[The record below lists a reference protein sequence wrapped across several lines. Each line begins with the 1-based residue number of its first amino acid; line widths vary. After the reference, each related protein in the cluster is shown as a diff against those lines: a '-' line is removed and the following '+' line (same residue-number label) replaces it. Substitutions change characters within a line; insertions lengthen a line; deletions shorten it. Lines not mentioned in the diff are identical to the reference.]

1 MHRLDLGW
9 RVIAV
14 GPTVLF
20 LVIFTVVPIALM
32 LTMSFYDVRW
42 EGGAAIWTWRGL
54 ANYAE
59 LGSNPFYAAGLRN
72 TFVFVVAAVV
82 LEMVLG
88 FGLALLV
95 SRLARGRTLFLA
107 IFLLPILI
115 PAIVIGAIW
124 KLMYNFDFG
133 LFNDFVGL
141 FGLPHQDW
149 LGNANLALASVILVD
164 VWHWTSF
171 CFLLLLA
178 GLESLPQDVYEAAKL
193 DGASPWQELRH
204 VTLPLMLPVIVVTLV
219 TRTLLAFKVFDEVYL
234 LTQGGPGTA
243 TEVLSFT
250 VFRVFFDDDREGFGS
265 AMSISIIA
273 MVIALLVIGALATR
287 RRGQTVER
295 AAQEGGGA
303 AGHRSMAAAP
313 AAKIAHGDGPVRL
326 RISSRVN
333 GAPSCTFGARGYPV
347 RPCPRS
353 APSAATRSTRSR
365 TSPPGS
371 SATPTRS
378 APCAS

>member
-9 RVIAV
+9 RLIAV

-20 LVIFTVVPIALM
+20 LLIFTVVPIALM
-32 LTMSFYDVRW
+32 LAMSFYDVRW

-59 LGSNPFYAAGLRN
+59 LGTNPYFSSALRN
-72 TFVFVVAAVV
+72 TFVFVIAAVI
-82 LEMVLG
+82 LEMALG

-95 SRLARGRTLFLA
+95 SRLAAGRTFFLA

-133 LFNDFVGL
+133 LFNDFVELLGI
-141 FGLPHQDW
+141 PRQDW
-149 LGNANLALASVILVD
+149 LGNADLALASVVLVD

-193 DGASPWQELRH
+193 DGASPWQELRY
-204 VTLPLMLPVIVVTLV
+204 VTLPLMWPVILVTLV
-219 TRTLLAFKVFDEVYL
+219 TRTLLAFKVFDEVFL
-234 LTQGGPGTA
+234 LTHGGPGTS
-243 TEVLSFT
+243 TEVLSYT

-273 MVIALLVIGALATR
+273 MVIALLVIGSLATR
-287 RRGQTVER
+287 RWGR
-295 AAQEGGGA
+295 
-303 AGHRSMAAAP
+303 
-313 AAKIAHGDGPVRL
+313 
-326 RISSRVN
+326 RI
-333 GAPSCTFGARGYPV
+333 
-347 RPCPRS
+347 
-353 APSAATRSTRSR
+353 
-365 TSPPGS
+365 
-371 SATPTRS
+371 
-378 APCAS
+378 

>member
-9 RVIAV
+9 RLIAV

-20 LVIFTVVPIALM
+20 LLVFAVVPIALM
-32 LTMSFYDVRW
+32 LVMSFHDVRW

-59 LGSNPFYAAGLRN
+59 LGRNPFYAAALRN
-72 TFVFVVAAVV
+72 TFIFVVAAVLV
-82 LEMVLG
+82 EMVLG
-88 FGLALLV
+88 FALALLV
-95 SRLARGRTLFLA
+95 SRLVRGRTAFLA

-124 KLMYNFDFG
+124 KLMYNYDFG
-133 LFNDFVGL
+133 LFNDVVALVGL
-141 FGLPHQDW
+141 PRQDW
-149 LGNANLALASVILVD
+149 LGDANFALASVVLVD

-193 DGASPWQELRH
+193 DGANLWQELRH
-204 VTLPLMLPVIVVTLV
+204 VTLPLMWPVILVTLV

-265 AMSISIIA
+265 AMSISIIL
-273 MVIALLVIGALATR
+273 MVIALLCIGALATR
-287 RRGQTVER
+287 RRR
-295 AAQEGGGA
+295 
-303 AGHRSMAAAP
+303 R
-313 AAKIAHGDGPVRL
+313 IA
-326 RISSRVN
+326 
-333 GAPSCTFGARGYPV
+333 
-347 RPCPRS
+347 
-353 APSAATRSTRSR
+353 
-365 TSPPGS
+365 
-371 SATPTRS
+371 
-378 APCAS
+378 